1 VILVILECRIRFVRF
16 DNVYLPVGL
25 YTFCILCISNSGTSH
40 LSVMQER
47 WNRAKIFI
55 YLKFVEHMRDH
66 EKITLSQNVNR
77 KLRAAENSLS
87 PRNHLKLAAGIIYL
101 CFLPPPPCTR

>member
-1 VILVILECRIRFVRF
+1 M
-16 DNVYLPVGL
+16 G
-25 YTFCILCISNSGTSH
+25 
-40 LSVMQER
+40 
-47 WNRAKIFI
+47 
-55 YLKFVEHMRDH
+55 EHMRDH

-101 CFLPPPPCTR
+101 CFLPPPPAPDRVKRSYFGESTQPLGPLYLWQCFLFVLCKTSLLCLPILRFHPGPCSFDSHLYF